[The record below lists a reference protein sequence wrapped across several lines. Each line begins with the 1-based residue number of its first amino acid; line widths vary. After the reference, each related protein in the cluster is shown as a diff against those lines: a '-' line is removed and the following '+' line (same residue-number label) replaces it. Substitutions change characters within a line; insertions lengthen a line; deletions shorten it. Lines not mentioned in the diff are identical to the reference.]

1 MGGFFSVPHNWAAL
15 AFLLFIVLVGRSGYK
30 FITNWLDNR
39 SAEIKGKLDEAARL
53 RAEAEQLLVNYQ
65 KKLRDAEREAQEI
78 VTQARTDAA
87 RMAEDAARALEATV
101 ARRTE
106 QAMDRI
112 GRAEQK
118 AIKDV
123 RDLAIDIA
131 VRSAERIITGSLDQA
146 KANQLVE
153 DSIKEL
159 DRKLH

>member
-30 FITNWLDNR
+30 FITGWLDNR
-39 SAEIKGKLDEAARL
+39 SAEIKAKLDEAARL
-53 RAEAEQLLVNYQ
+53 RAEAEHLLVSYQ

-78 VTQARTDAA
+78 VAQARADAT
-87 RMAEDAARALEATV
+87 RLAEDSARALEATV

-106 QAMDRI
+106 QAIDRI

-118 AIKDV
+118 AVKDV

-131 VRSAERIITGSLDQA
+131 IRSSERIIAGALDPA
-146 KANQLVE
+146 KASQMVD